1 MKSWFIRG
9 ALALAIAPVVLGAQS
24 ATAANARPI
33 SIDDA
38 VRLAVQNSPTTVFS
52 RNTER
57 SSEAAIKFAK
67 AQFLPSLALTYSA
80 NNQGGT
86 QFVQGVPVPVS
97 GLPWTYS
104 RGINTNLTVFDGGT
118 HWYNYK
124 AAGATLD
131 AAVASD
137 ISARYSLVFS
147 VKVQYFAILA
157 AREQESAAN
166 RSLEEAQQAL
176 QVAAAKMLAGAA
188 TRADS
193 LTAALSVGNAQ
204 LAILNAQN
212 LLLNANAALTRLV
225 ASPVMVTATATDTAD
240 VGHIDVDEGS
250 LTKMA
255 LEGPTV
261 RAAAATFVASH
272 ALHKASTGTYYPSIT
287 ANASYGQNPKATQG
301 YLFGGGPTTTSTRFG
316 IAAGYTIFNNYTREQ
331 TLILARIAEDN
342 AEASLRDAK
351 FLAQQNLTTY
361 LVNYNTALQTITLQQ
376 LQIQSATENLRV
388 QQQRY
393 NIGTALQVDVTTA
406 QAALDLARFNL
417 ISARLNARTAKANIE
432 ALIGRD
438 LK

>member
-9 ALALAIAPVVLGAQS
+9 AFAFSLAPALLGAQS
-24 ATAANARPI
+24 GAANARPI
-33 SIDDA
+33 TLDDA
-38 VRLAVQNSPTTVFS
+38 IRLAVQNAPSTVAG
-52 RNTER
+52 RNAER

-67 AQFLPSLALTYSA
+67 AQFLPSAALTYSA

-86 QFVQGVPVPVS
+86 QFIQGVPVPIS

-104 RGINTNLTVFDGGT
+104 RGINTNLTVFDGGA

-124 AAGATLD
+124 AAGANLD

-137 ISARYSLVFS
+137 ISARYNLAFT
-147 VKVQYFAILA
+147 VKVQYYAILA
-157 AREQESAAN
+157 AREQESAAR

-176 QVAAAKMLAGAA
+176 QVASAKMLAGAA

-212 LLLNANAALTRLV
+212 ALLNANAALTRYV
-225 ASPVMVTATATDTAD
+225 ASPVMVTAVAADTSD
-240 VGHIDVDEGS
+240 VGRLDVDEGS

-255 LEGPTV
+255 LEGPAV
-261 RAAAATFVASH
+261 RSATAAYVASQ
-272 ALHKASTGTYYPSIT
+272 AAHKSSTSGYYPSIT

-301 YLFGGGPTTTSTRFG
+301 FLFGGGPTTTSTRFG
-316 IAAGYTIFNNYTREQ
+316 ISAGYTLFNNYSREN
-331 TLILARIAEDN
+331 TLILARISEDN
-342 AEASLRDAK
+342 AQANLRDAK

-361 LVNYNTALQTITLQQ
+361 LASYQTALQTIALQL

-388 QQQRY
+388 QTQRY

-406 QAALDLARFNL
+406 QAALDQARFNL
-417 ISARLNARTAKANIE
+417 ITARLNARTAKANIE